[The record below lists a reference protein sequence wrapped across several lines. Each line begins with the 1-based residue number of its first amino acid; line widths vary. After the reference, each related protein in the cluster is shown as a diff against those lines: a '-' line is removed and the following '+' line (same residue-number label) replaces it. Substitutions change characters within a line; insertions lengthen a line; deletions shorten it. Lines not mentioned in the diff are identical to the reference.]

1 MAKMKSR
8 CTPERKVSNVG
19 DLLAKDE
26 IQATISNYQLKETD
40 TVVPK
45 HEMIEKLK
53 FADTAAQFQ
62 SEVVKEQPKAYFD
75 IDKKS
80 EAANVDF
87 KQTWELKVVKS
98 KFSEAAK
105 S

>member
-19 DLLAKDE
+19 DLLAKDK
-26 IQATISNYQLKETD
+26 IQGTISNYQLKETD

-45 HEMIEKLK
+45 HEIIEKLK

-62 SEVVKEQPKAYFD
+62 SEVKEQPKAYFD

-80 EAANVDF
+80 EAANVEF